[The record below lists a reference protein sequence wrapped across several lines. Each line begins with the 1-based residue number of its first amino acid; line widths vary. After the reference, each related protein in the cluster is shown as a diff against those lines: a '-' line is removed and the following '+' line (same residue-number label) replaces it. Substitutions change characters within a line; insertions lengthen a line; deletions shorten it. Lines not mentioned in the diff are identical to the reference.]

1 MSAGGI
7 SNLNLSGKS
16 LQPMASWELTQTSCE
31 ANSWP
36 QNVTLSHKRKTSRHG
51 QNHRQ
56 VARKTLKKKKG
67 HHIPVVSFMSTSF
80 YYYYYFVIIVVVVK
94 AGYTINA
101 SVQIKIMKY
110 TTN

>member
-1 MSAGGI
+1 MDKITDKLPG
-7 SNLNLSGKS
+7 
-16 LQPMASWELTQTSCE
+16 
-31 ANSWP
+31 
-36 QNVTLSHKRKTSRHG
+36 R
-51 QNHRQ
+51 
-56 VARKTLKKKKG
+56 LKKKKG